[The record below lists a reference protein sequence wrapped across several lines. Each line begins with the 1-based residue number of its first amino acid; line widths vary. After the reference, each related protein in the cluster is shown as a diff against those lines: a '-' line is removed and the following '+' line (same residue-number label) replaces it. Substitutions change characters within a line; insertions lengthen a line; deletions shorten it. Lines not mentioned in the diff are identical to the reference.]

1 MRYLFVLN
9 TANFFS
15 LAWVASVS
23 VANFDAL
30 AARKLGREQKT
41 VRGGRGRGE
50 KETLADKP
58 LEFEKHVRQRTGFVI
73 SSALVLII
81 DICPSKLW
89 FCQNTHNVLRFR
101 ASSFWNFKTSDCYSF
116 PGRRRTWPEH
126 SVKASIELTRTF
138 PELILRTNFT
148 WGPPSGR
155 LSMLKN
161 WSRLSLFSFSDIWRL
176 SSPNFKVFLRD
187 TSFVFFTRETPELIC
202 VSDFF
207 PLACLANAYY
217 LLEVT

>member
-1 MRYLFVLN
+1 MNFLPKVRYFFVLN

-23 VANFDAL
+23 VANFDVL

-41 VRGGRGRGE
+41 ERRGRGRGE
-50 KETLADKP
+50 KETLANKP
-58 LEFEKHVRQRTGFVI
+58 LEFEKPVRQRTGFVI

-116 PGRRRTWPEH
+116 PGRRRTWPEP
-126 SVKASIELTRTF
+126 SVKPSIKLTRTF

-148 WGPPSGR
+148 WRPPREGYLCWKTGR
-155 LSMLKN
+155 DYRYFPFLIFEDSPAQILKFFSETHRLFFSLEKHPN
-161 WSRLSLFSFSDIWRL
+161 WFAYRTSSLWR
-176 SSPNFKVFLRD
+176 V
-187 TSFVFFTRETPELIC
+187 
-202 VSDFF
+202 
-207 PLACLANAYY
+207 
-217 LLEVT
+217 